1 MYLSSGWGDLL
12 QIQSWASFD
21 DEQLGQLVMLTLVV
35 SVLSVSGA

>member
-12 QIQSWASFD
+12 QSWASFD